1 MSVKFETKDLGK
13 AKIERELKAAKK
25 LVALVGIP
33 SDSKQHADSNI
44 GLADSNIGLAAIGYI
59 LEKGSEVNHLEP
71 RPWMK
76 QTRQRNEKRMM
87 GLSKKILKA
96 LSNGSTTAMDAI
108 KKLGGAYEL
117 AMNEIFTKGS
127 FEPNAQITI
136 DGGWMRN
143 HVSGKPFK
151 VEGKKSSHP
160 LEGKTGLLRQSI
172 TFKVAKV

>member
-1 MSVKFETKDLGK
+1 MSVKFETKDFGK
-13 AKIERELKAAKK
+13 AKIERELKTAKK

-44 GLADSNIGLAAIGYI
+44 GLAAIGYI
-59 LEKGSEVNHLEP
+59 LEKGSAVNHLEA

-87 GLSKKILKA
+87 GLSKKLLKA

-117 AMNEIFTKGS
+117 AMKEIFTKGS
-127 FEPNAQITI
+127 FEGNAQITI

-151 VEGKKSSHP
+151 VEGKKSSRP
-160 LEGKTGLLRQSI
+160 LIDTSLLRQSI
-172 TFKVAKV
+172 KSKVAKV

>member
-1 MSVKFETKDLGK
+1 MSVKFDTKDLGK
-13 AKIERELKAAKK
+13 AKIERELKAARK

-33 SDSKQHADSNI
+33 SDAKRHEDNPNI
-44 GLADSNIGLAAIGYI
+44 GLAEIAFIM
-59 LEKGSEVNHLEP
+59 EKGSVVNNIP
-71 RPWMK
+71 ARPFMQ

-87 GLSKKILKA
+87 GLSKKLLKA
-96 LSNGSTTAMDAI
+96 ISNGSTTAMDAI

-117 AMNEIFTKGS
+117 AMKEIFTKGS
-127 FEPNAQITI
+127 FERNAQITI

-143 HVSGKPFK
+143 HVSGKPFY

-172 TFKVAKV
+172 EFKVAKV

>member
-13 AKIERELKAAKK
+13 AKIEREIKAAKK

-44 GLADSNIGLAAIGYI
+44 GLAAIGYI
-59 LEKGSEVNHLEP
+59 LEKGSEVNHLKP

-87 GLSKKILKA
+87 GLSKKLLKA

-117 AMNEIFTKGS
+117 AMKEIFTKGS
-127 FEPNAQITI
+127 FEGNAQITI

-143 HVSGKPFK
+143 HVSGKPFY
-151 VEGKKSSHP
+151 VEGKKSSSP
-160 LEGKTGLLRQSI
+160 LIDTSLLRQSI
-172 TFKVAKV
+172 KSKVAKV

>member
-1 MSVKFETKDLGK
+1 MSVSFETKDLGK

-44 GLADSNIGLAAIGYI
+44 GLAAIGYI
-59 LEKGSEVNHLEP
+59 LEKGSVVNHLEA

-87 GLSKKILKA
+87 GLIKKLLKA
-96 LSNGSTTAMDAI
+96 LSNGSTTALDAI
-108 KKLGGAYEL
+108 KKLGGTYEL
-117 AMNEIFTKGS
+117 AMKDIFTKGS
-127 FEPNAQITI
+127 FAPNAQITI
-136 DGGWMRN
+136 EGGWMRN
-143 HVSGKPFK
+143 HVSGKPFY

-172 TFKVAKV
+172 KFKVAKV

>member
-33 SDSKQHADSNI
+33 SDSKQPA
-44 GLADSNIGLAAIGYI
+44 GSNIGLAAIGYI
-59 LEKGSEVNHLEP
+59 LEKGSDVNHLKP

-87 GLSKKILKA
+87 GLSKKLLKA
-96 LSNGSTTAMDAI
+96 VSNGSTTAIDAI

-117 AMNEIFTKGS
+117 AMKEIFTKGS
-127 FEPNAQITI
+127 FEGNAQITI

-143 HVSGKPFK
+143 HVSGKPFYVK
-151 VEGKKSSHP
+151 GKKSTRP
-160 LEGKTGLLRQSI
+160 LIDTSLLRQSI
-172 TFKVAKV
+172 KFKVAKV

>member
-13 AKIERELKAAKK
+13 AKIERELKAARK

-33 SDSKQHADSNI
+33 SDAKRHEDNPNI
-44 GLADSNIGLAAIGYI
+44 GLAEIAFIM
-59 LEKGSEVNHLEP
+59 EKGSVVNNIP
-71 RPWMK
+71 ARPFMQ

-87 GLSKKILKA
+87 GLSKKLLKA

-117 AMNEIFTKGS
+117 AMKEIFTKGS
-127 FEPNAQITI
+127 FERNAQITI

-143 HVSGKPFK
+143 HVSGKPFY

-172 TFKVAKV
+172 EFKVAKV

>member
-33 SDSKQHADSNI
+33 SDSKQHEDA
-44 GLADSNIGLAAIGYI
+44 NIGLAAIGYI
-59 LEKGSEVNHLEP
+59 LEKGSDVNHLKP

-87 GLSKKILKA
+87 GLSRKLLKA
-96 LSNGSTTAMDAI
+96 ISNGSTTALDAI
-108 KKLGGAYEL
+108 KKLGGTYEL
-117 AMNEIFTKGS
+117 AMKEIFTKGS
-127 FEPNAQITI
+127 FEGNAQITI

-143 HVSGKPFK
+143 HVSGKPFY

-172 TFKVAKV
+172 KFKVAKV

>member
-44 GLADSNIGLAAIGYI
+44 GLAAIGYI
-59 LEKGSEVNHLEP
+59 LEKGSEVNHLKP

-87 GLSKKILKA
+87 GLSKKLLKA

-117 AMNEIFTKGS
+117 AMKEIFTKGS
-127 FEPNAQITI
+127 FEGNAQITI

-143 HVSGKPFK
+143 HVSGKPFY
-151 VEGKKSSHP
+151 VEGKKSSRP
-160 LEGKTGLLRQSI
+160 LIDTSLLRQSI
-172 TFKVAKV
+172 KSKVAKV

>member
-25 LVALVGIP
+25 IVALVGIP

-44 GLADSNIGLAAIGYI
+44 GLAAIGYI
-59 LEKGSEVNHLEP
+59 LEKGSAVNHLEA

-87 GLSKKILKA
+87 GLSKKLLKA

-117 AMNEIFTKGS
+117 AMKEIFTKGS
-127 FEPNAQITI
+127 FEGNAQITI

-143 HVSGKPFK
+143 HVSGKPFY
-151 VEGKKSSHP
+151 VEGKKSSRP
-160 LEGKTGLLRQSI
+160 LIDTSLLRQSI
-172 TFKVAKV
+172 KSKVAKV

>member
-1 MSVKFETKDLGK
+1 MSVSFKTRDMGK

-44 GLADSNIGLAAIGYI
+44 GLAAIGYI
-59 LEKGSEVNHLEP
+59 LEKGSAVNHLEA
-71 RPWMK
+71 RPWMH

-87 GLSKKILKA
+87 GLSRRLLKA

-108 KKLGGAYEL
+108 KKLGGTYEQ
-117 AMNEIFTKGS
+117 AMKEIFTKGS
-127 FEPNAQITI
+127 FEKNAQITVV
-136 DGGWMRN
+136 GGWMRN

-151 VEGKKSSHP
+151 VEGKKSTRP
-160 LEGKTGLLRQSI
+160 LIDTSLLRQSI
-172 TFKVAKV
+172 KSKVAKV